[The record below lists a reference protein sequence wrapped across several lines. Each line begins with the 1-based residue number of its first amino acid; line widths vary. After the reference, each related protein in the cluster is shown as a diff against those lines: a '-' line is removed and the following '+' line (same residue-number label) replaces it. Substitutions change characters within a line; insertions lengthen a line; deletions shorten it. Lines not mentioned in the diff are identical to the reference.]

1 MSRLELRTP
10 NRTHIVMEELYK
22 DLERRIESSPPG
34 LCPVDMSRAF
44 LELCHAQ
51 TCGKCV
57 PCRIGLGQLNHFI
70 KDVLDGNA
78 TMETLDTMEATAL
91 SIIESADCAIG
102 YEAAHMVY
110 KGLVGYRDDYIE
122 HIRHGRCTCTYS
134 QPVPCVALC
143 PAHVDIPGYIALV
156 GEGRYADAVRLIRK
170 DNPFPTTCGFI
181 CEHPCELRCR
191 RNMVDDSVNIRGLK
205 RVAADFA
212 GEVEPPKCA
221 PSTGKKI
228 AVLGGGPGGL
238 SAAYYLQLMGHQT
251 TVYEMLPKLG
261 GMLRYGIPNYRL
273 PKERLED
280 DVNAILKT
288 GVQVEYGKKICQDIT
303 IQDLR
308 EQYDAVLITIGASTD
323 KKLGLE
329 GEDSEGVMSAVQFLR
344 NIGKNI
350 ITDLTGKEVA
360 VIGGGNVSMDAVRT
374 AKRLGAKKVSI
385 VYRRRMADMTALPG
399 EINGAVAE
407 GIELQT
413 LKAPAAIDV
422 DENNHVKGIYVTPQM
437 VSTIKNGRASVRPT
451 GEDDIYIPC
460 DVLVVAIGQNIETA
474 HFEAAGIPVSRGK
487 ILTTS
492 TGAVEDMPDVY
503 AGGDCSSGPA
513 TVIKAIAAAKVV
525 AANIDEYLGFR
536 HEISCDVEIPEA
548 KLEDKIPC
556 GRIDL
561 TEREA
566 CERVCD
572 FDAVENCMTENE
584 ARQEAGR
591 CLRCDHFGYGI
602 FKGGRETLW

>member
-1 MSRLELRTP
+1 MSRLEIASP
-10 NRTHIVMEELYK
+10 NRARIVMEGLYK

-44 LELCHAQ
+44 LDLCHAQ

-57 PCRIGLGQLNHFI
+57 PCRIGLGQLSHFME
-70 KDVLDGNA
+70 DVLNGKA
-78 TMETLDTMEATAL
+78 TMETLDIMEQTAL
-91 SIIESADCAIG
+91 SVMESADCAIG
-102 YEAAHMVY
+102 YEAANMVY
-110 KGLVGYRDDYIE
+110 KGLIGYRDDYIG
-122 HIRHGRCTCTYS
+122 HIQNNRCTCTYN
-134 QPVPCVALC
+134 QPVSCVSLC

-156 GEGRYADAVRLIRK
+156 GEGRYQDAIRLIRK

-181 CEHPCELRCR
+181 CEHPCEARCR

-212 GEVEPPKCA
+212 GEVEPPACA
-221 PSTGKKI
+221 PSTGKRV

-238 SAAYYLQLMGHQT
+238 SAAYYLQLMGHQV

-273 PKERLED
+273 PKNRLDED
-280 DVNAILKT
+280 IRSILKT
-288 GVQVEYGKKICQDIT
+288 GVEVKHGLKIGQDIT
-303 IQDLR
+303 IQELR

-329 GEDSEGVMSAVQFLR
+329 GEDAKGVLSAVQFLR
-344 NIGKNI
+344 NVGKNEI
-350 ITDLTGKEVA
+350 MDLTGKEVA

-385 VYRRRMADMTALPG
+385 VYRRRMSDMTALRG
-399 EINGAVAE
+399 EIDGAIAE

-413 LKAPAAIDV
+413 LKAPASIVV
-422 DENNHVKGIYVTPQM
+422 DEQNHVKGLYVTPQM
-437 VSTIKNGRASVRPT
+437 VSSIRDGRASIRPT
-451 GEDDIYIPC
+451 GEDNLYIPC
-460 DVLVVAIGQNIETA
+460 DVLIKAIGQNIETR
-474 HFEAAGIPVSRGK
+474 HFEEAGIPVARGRIVTK
-487 ILTTS
+487 SSGTF
-492 TGAVEDMPDVY
+492 ANMPGVF
-503 AGGDCSSGPA
+503 AGGDCASGPA
-513 TVIKAIAAAKVV
+513 SVISAIAAAKVV
-525 AANIDEYLGFR
+525 AANIDEYLGYR
-536 HEISCDVEIPEA
+536 HEISCDVKIPEPR
-548 KLEDKIPC
+548 LNDNTPC
-556 GRIDL
+556 GRVNL

-566 CERVCD
+566 CERICD
-572 FDAVENCMTENE
+572 FEGVENCMTEKE
-584 ARQEAGR
+584 AKQEANR